1 MDPDNLRTASL
12 YINNQLLSRG
22 LLRNGQNI
30 DFARPDRAVADGG
43 EGLEKTMGRVMSVV
57 NDLILRR
64 DRDATQ
70 RETLTTT
77 LRTLRADTLRHTT
90 DMERLST
97 KHTEAQRKL
106 GIAESTERAMKLQL
120 KSAEQANRVLKEE
133 MARMKVLVQQ
143 TRSQCAVE
151 VRKRERTLEGLKKHV
166 GDGRVRGGGKVVGS
180 REITVV
186 AGVGEADERA
196 GAMGSVG
203 VGEEGYDLRSETN
216 EFLTELARGLS
227 EENEHLAALARRTV
241 ETLRTLS
248 GWEKEHHDS
257 TRDGQQDMIVQTE
270 SGYDNLAQE
279 TEAVLE
285 HVRTLLT
292 NPSFVPLEEVEVR
305 EEEIIRLRE
314 GWERMESRWRDAVS
328 MMDGWRKRMARSG
341 QTVNLEEL
349 KMGLMLSPLKNKD
362 EGAANGSGGGFGLSM
377 VAEEDGE
384 GDTQADIDAMD
395 DYEMPDPDLGD
406 FDDEMDEDSESSLF
420 EEEPLDEDVEV
431 EEDQELED
439 EEANYTIHTASSM
452 SPGLPPQLSP
462 LKESSGN
469 SRAAAP
475 SPPYIPRKD
484 RERDGFTTIVEENTY
499 DLLQLASPKKQA
511 SARSTPQSLGRDRG
525 AKKENMPAGRP
536 VPGTESPDEVSLL
549 RTSFPPPV
557 LQQPQPQTNSRS
569 GSSSPT
575 KSSNSSKASSAR
587 LNQAQATPRLKLGNA
602 GSGGQGA
609 ESRLPRPREQPP
621 MQSPLTMASIAAKLA
636 ASEREADA
644 ARVRAKIKA
653 ARGKGGVAAVTASS
667 RARATG
673 GTGGVNTAEKDAKRG
688 EEERKLMPPPP
699 TPKRSQPAQASQL
712 QSQSQESQHRSEIEP
727 HSGSTEQHQGRDRDR
742 EMDAEKVDTANV
754 NNDTRSRKRK
764 ARDLGGKG
772 QGRTSRRRSTLSP
785 WELESLILGGAGVG
799 GSPEK

>member
-30 DFARPDRAVADGG
+30 DFARPDRSPADGG

-70 RETLTTT
+70 RESLTTT

-90 DMERLST
+90 DMERLSL
-97 KHTEAQRKL
+97 KNSEAQRKL
-106 GIAESTERAMKLQL
+106 GIADSAERAMKLQL
-120 KSAEQANRVLKEE
+120 KSAEHANRVLKEE

-143 TRSQCAVE
+143 TRSQCAIE

-186 AGVGEADERA
+186 AGVGEVDERA
-196 GAMGSVG
+196 AGVSVA
-203 VGEEGYDLRSETN
+203 EEGYDLRSETN

-241 ETLRTLS
+241 ETLRSLS
-248 GWEKEHHDS
+248 GWEKDHQNENS
-257 TRDGQQDMIVQTE
+257 GQQDMVVQTE

-314 GWERMESRWRDAVS
+314 GWERMENRWRDAVS

-349 KMGLMLSPLKNKD
+349 KMGLMLSPLKNRD
-362 EGAANGSGGGFGLSM
+362 DSGHDASQENRLGLSM
-377 VAEEDGE
+377 VAEEEDGE

-395 DYEMPDPDLGD
+395 DSGLEMPDPDLDLEEED
-406 FDDEMDEDSESSLF
+406 FDDEMSDSSLF
-420 EEEPLDEDVEV
+420 EEEPIEEEEEDVDMSQ
-431 EEDQELED
+431 DQQDVD

-452 SPGLPPQLSP
+452 SPGPPPQLSP

-475 SPPYIPRKD
+475 SPPYIPRKERED
-484 RERDGFTTIVEENTY
+484 ERDGFTTIVEENTY
-499 DLLQLASPKKQA
+499 DLLQLASPKKRT
-511 SARSTPQSLGRDRG
+511 SARSTPQSQARDRPT
-525 AKKENMPAGRP
+525 KKENTPLGRTP
-536 VPGTESPDEVSLL
+536 LGLESPNLDEISLL
-549 RTSFPPPV
+549 RTSFPPPILV
-557 LQQPQPQTNSRS
+557 PHSQPTSTSNSRS

-575 KSSNSSKASSAR
+575 KSSNARSANKDKPPSSRPNSR
-587 LNQAQATPRLKLGNA
+587 TQPTPTPKLKLPNTP
-602 GSGGQGA
+602 SI

-644 ARVRAKIKA
+644 ARVRAKLKA
-653 ARGKGGVAAVTASS
+653 ARGKGGVGAAVASN
-667 RARATG
+667 TG
-673 GTGGVNTAEKDAKRG
+673 RMGVRKVEDEKK
-688 EEERKLMPPPP
+688 EKEERKLMPPPP
-699 TPKRSQPAQASQL
+699 TPKRVVSGSSMKSTDRSDVVEDSQAGDAE
-712 QSQSQESQHRSEIEP
+712 QESADGNGNVSMSE
-727 HSGSTEQHQGRDRDR
+727 
-742 EMDAEKVDTANV
+742 V
-754 NNDTRSRKRK
+754 RSRKRK
-764 ARDLGGKG
+764 ARDLGGKS
-772 QGRTSRRRSTLSP
+772 GRASRRRSTLSP
-785 WELESLILGGAGVG
+785 WELESLILGGAGP
-799 GSPEK
+799 SPEK

>member
-1 MDPDNLRTASL
+1 
-12 YINNQLLSRG
+12 
-22 LLRNGQNI
+22 
-30 DFARPDRAVADGG
+30 
-43 EGLEKTMGRVMSVV
+43 
-57 NDLILRR
+57 
-64 DRDATQ
+64 
-70 RETLTTT
+70 
-77 LRTLRADTLRHTT
+77 
-90 DMERLST
+90 
-97 KHTEAQRKL
+97 
-106 GIAESTERAMKLQL
+106 
-120 KSAEQANRVLKEE
+120 
-133 MARMKVLVQQ
+133 MKVLVQQ

-186 AGVGEADERA
+186 AGVGEVDERA

-203 VGEEGYDLRSETN
+203 VGEDGYDLRSETN

-248 GWEKEHHDS
+248 GWEKEHHGS
-257 TRDGQQDMIVQTE
+257 TREGQQDMIVQAE

-292 NPSFVPLEEVEVR
+292 NPSFVPLEEVEIR

-314 GWERMESRWRDAVS
+314 GWERMENRWRDAVS

-362 EGAANGSGGGFGLSM
+362 DGPANNGDGFGLSM

-395 DYEMPDPDLGD
+395 DSEMPDPDMGD

-420 EEEPLDEDVEV
+420 EEEPLDEDVDPD
-431 EEDQELED
+431 EEDQEQED

-462 LKESSGN
+462 LKETSGN

-475 SPPYIPRKD
+475 SPPYIPRK
-484 RERDGFTTIVEENTY
+484 EKEHDGFTTIVEENTY

-511 SARSTPQSLGRDRG
+511 SARSTPQSMGRDRG
-525 AKKENMPAGRP
+525 AKKENTPAGRSA
-536 VPGTESPDEVSLL
+536 PGTSSPDEVSLL

-557 LQQPQPQTNSRS
+557 LQQPQTSSRS

-575 KSSNSSKASSAR
+575 KSSNSSRNTSAR
-587 LNQAQATPRLKLGNA
+587 QTQPQATPRLKLGNA
-602 GSGGQGA
+602 GSGGTGA

-653 ARGKGGVAAVTASS
+653 ARGKGGVAAAPAVGSTS
-667 RARATG
+667 RARGAG
-673 GTGGVNTAEKDAKRG
+673 VGGVSEKERDAKRG

-699 TPKRSQPAQASQL
+699 TPKRAQPAQNS
-712 QSQSQESQHRSEIEP
+712 QSQSHDSQPRLESESRS
-727 HSGSTEQHQGRDRDR
+727 HYRSGVVEHAQPLGRDRDGDGDR
-742 EMDAEKVDTANV
+742 EGDGEKVDTGSV
-754 NNDTRSRKRK
+754 NDARSRKRK
-764 ARDLGGKG
+764 ARELGTGRDKG
-772 QGRTSRRRSTLSP
+772 RASRRRSTLSP
-785 WELESLILGGAGVG
+785 WELESLILGGAGVA
-799 GSPEK
+799 SPEK

>member
-1 MDPDNLRTASL
+1 
-12 YINNQLLSRG
+12 
-22 LLRNGQNI
+22 
-30 DFARPDRAVADGG
+30 
-43 EGLEKTMGRVMSVV
+43 
-57 NDLILRR
+57 
-64 DRDATQ
+64 
-70 RETLTTT
+70 
-77 LRTLRADTLRHTT
+77 
-90 DMERLST
+90 
-97 KHTEAQRKL
+97 
-106 GIAESTERAMKLQL
+106 MKI
-120 KSAEQANRVLKEE
+120 
-133 MARMKVLVQQ
+133 LVQQ

-186 AGVGEADERA
+186 AGVGEVDERA

-203 VGEEGYDLRSETN
+203 VGEDGYDLRSETN

-248 GWEKEHHDS
+248 GWEKEHHGS
-257 TRDGQQDMIVQTE
+257 TREGQQDMIVQAE

-292 NPSFVPLEEVEVR
+292 NPSFVPLEEVEIR

-314 GWERMESRWRDAVS
+314 GWERMENRWRDAVS

-362 EGAANGSGGGFGLSM
+362 DGPANNGDGFGLSM

-395 DYEMPDPDLGD
+395 DSEMPDPDMGD

-420 EEEPLDEDVEV
+420 EEEPLDEDVDPD
-431 EEDQELED
+431 EEDQEQED

-462 LKESSGN
+462 LKETSGN

-475 SPPYIPRKD
+475 SPPYIPRK
-484 RERDGFTTIVEENTY
+484 EKEHDGFTTIVEENTY

-511 SARSTPQSLGRDRG
+511 SARSTPQSMGRDRG
-525 AKKENMPAGRP
+525 AKKENTPAGRSA
-536 VPGTESPDEVSLL
+536 PGTSSPDEVSLL

-557 LQQPQPQTNSRS
+557 LQQPQTSSRS

-575 KSSNSSKASSAR
+575 KSSNSSRNTSAR
-587 LNQAQATPRLKLGNA
+587 QTQPQATPRLKLGNA
-602 GSGGQGA
+602 GSGGTGA

-653 ARGKGGVAAVTASS
+653 ARGKGGVAAAPAVGATS
-667 RARATG
+667 RARGAG
-673 GTGGVNTAEKDAKRG
+673 VGGVSEKERDAKRG

-699 TPKRSQPAQASQL
+699 TPKRAQPAQNS
-712 QSQSQESQHRSEIEP
+712 QSQSHDSQPRLESESRS
-727 HSGSTEQHQGRDRDR
+727 HYRSGVVEHTQPLGRDRDGDGDR
-742 EMDAEKVDTANV
+742 EGDGEKVDTGSV
-754 NNDTRSRKRK
+754 NDARSRKRK
-764 ARDLGGKG
+764 ARELGTGRDKG
-772 QGRTSRRRSTLSP
+772 RASRRRSTLSP
-785 WELESLILGGAGVG
+785 WELESLILGGAGVA
-799 GSPEK
+799 SPEK

>member
-1 MDPDNLRTASL
+1 
-12 YINNQLLSRG
+12 
-22 LLRNGQNI
+22 
-30 DFARPDRAVADGG
+30 
-43 EGLEKTMGRVMSVV
+43 MGRVMSVV

-77 LRTLRADTLRHTT
+77 LRTLRADNLRHTT

-97 KHTEAQRKL
+97 KHSEAQRKL

-186 AGVGEADERA
+186 AGIGEVDDKAV
-196 GAMGSVG
+196 MGSVG
-203 VGEEGYDLRSETN
+203 VGEDGYDLRSETN

-248 GWEKEHHDS
+248 GWEKDHHPVH
-257 TRDGQQDMIVQTE
+257 DGQDMVVQTE

-279 TEAVLE
+279 TESVLE

-362 EGAANGSGGGFGLSM
+362 DAGNGSNVGDGFGLSM

-395 DYEMPDPDLGD
+395 DSGMEMPDPDLDLEEGD
-406 FDDEMDEDSESSLF
+406 FEDEMDEDSDSSMF
-420 EEEPLDEDVEV
+420 EEEPINEDTEISQDQDQDE
-431 EEDQELED
+431 ED

-452 SPGLPPQLSP
+452 SPGPPPQLSP

-475 SPPYIPRKD
+475 SPPYIPRKE
-484 RERDGFTTIVEENTY
+484 REEKERDGFTTIVEENTY

-511 SARSTPQSLGRDRG
+511 SGRSTPQSLGRDRERG
-525 AKKENMPAGRP
+525 VKKENTPIGRP
-536 VPGTESPDEVSLL
+536 ALGRESPDEVSLL

-557 LQQPQPQTNSRS
+557 LQPQSNSRS

-575 KSSNSSKASSAR
+575 KSSGSSKPSSSR
-587 LNQAQATPRLKLGNA
+587 LNSQAQAQATPKLKLGNA
-602 GSGGQGA
+602 AIGGV

-653 ARGKGGVAAVTASS
+653 ARGKGGVSAVTATANASAARLAGERERS
-667 RARATG
+667 R
-673 GTGGVNTAEKDAKRG
+673 DAKRG
-688 EEERKLMPPPP
+688 EDEKREREERKLMPPPP
-699 TPKRSQPAQASQL
+699 TPTSRRANTSNSNSQPNSS
-712 QSQSQESQHRSEIEP
+712 SQSIDKGAEP
-727 HSGSTEQHQGRDRDR
+727 VRDMEQPENPD
-742 EMDAEKVDTANV
+742 VNINV
-754 NNDTRSRKRK
+754 NTSDARSRKRK
-764 ARDLGGKG
+764 ARDLGVGAKG
-772 QGRTSRRRSTLSP
+772 QGRASRRRSTLSP
-785 WELESLILGGAGVG
+785 WELESLILGGAGA

>member
-1 MDPDNLRTASL
+1 MR
-12 YINNQLLSRG
+12 
-22 LLRNGQNI
+22 
-30 DFARPDRAVADGG
+30 
-43 EGLEKTMGRVMSVV
+43 
-57 NDLILRR
+57 
-64 DRDATQ
+64 
-70 RETLTTT
+70 
-77 LRTLRADTLRHTT
+77 
-90 DMERLST
+90 
-97 KHTEAQRKL
+97 
-106 GIAESTERAMKLQL
+106 LQL

-133 MARMKVLVQQ
+133 MARMKILVQQ

-186 AGVGEADERA
+186 AGVGEVDERA

-203 VGEEGYDLRSETN
+203 VGEDGYDLRSETN

-248 GWEKEHHDS
+248 GWEKEHHGS
-257 TRDGQQDMIVQTE
+257 TREGQQDMIVQAE

-292 NPSFVPLEEVEVR
+292 NPSFVPLEEVEIR

-314 GWERMESRWRDAVS
+314 GWERMENRWRDAVS

-362 EGAANGSGGGFGLSM
+362 DGPANNGDGFGLSM

-395 DYEMPDPDLGD
+395 DSEMPDPDMGD

-420 EEEPLDEDVEV
+420 EEEPLDEDVDPD
-431 EEDQELED
+431 EEDQEQED

-462 LKESSGN
+462 LKETSGN

-475 SPPYIPRKD
+475 SPPYIPRK
-484 RERDGFTTIVEENTY
+484 EKEHDGFTTIVEENTY

-511 SARSTPQSLGRDRG
+511 SARSTPQSMGRDRG
-525 AKKENMPAGRP
+525 AKKENTPAGRSA
-536 VPGTESPDEVSLL
+536 PGTSSPDEVSLL

-557 LQQPQPQTNSRS
+557 LQQPQTSSRS

-575 KSSNSSKASSAR
+575 KSSNSSRNTSAR
-587 LNQAQATPRLKLGNA
+587 QTQPQATPRLKLGNA
-602 GSGGQGA
+602 GSGGTGA

-653 ARGKGGVAAVTASS
+653 ARGKGGVAAAPAVGATS
-667 RARATG
+667 RARGAG
-673 GTGGVNTAEKDAKRG
+673 VGGVSEKERDAKRG

-699 TPKRSQPAQASQL
+699 TPKRAQPAQNS
-712 QSQSQESQHRSEIEP
+712 QSQSHDSQPRLESESRS
-727 HSGSTEQHQGRDRDR
+727 HYRSGVVEHTQPLGRDRDGDGDR
-742 EMDAEKVDTANV
+742 EGDGEKVDTGSV
-754 NNDTRSRKRK
+754 NDARSRKRK
-764 ARDLGGKG
+764 ARELGTGRDKG
-772 QGRTSRRRSTLSP
+772 RASRRRSTLSP
-785 WELESLILGGAGVG
+785 WELESLILGGAGVA
-799 GSPEK
+799 SPEK

>member
-1 MDPDNLRTASL
+1 
-12 YINNQLLSRG
+12 
-22 LLRNGQNI
+22 
-30 DFARPDRAVADGG
+30 
-43 EGLEKTMGRVMSVV
+43 
-57 NDLILRR
+57 
-64 DRDATQ
+64 
-70 RETLTTT
+70 
-77 LRTLRADTLRHTT
+77 
-90 DMERLST
+90 MERLAT

-106 GIAESTERAMKLQL
+106 GIAESTERAMRLQL

-133 MARMKVLVQQ
+133 MARMKILVQQ

-186 AGVGEADERA
+186 AGVGEVDERA

-203 VGEEGYDLRSETN
+203 VGEDGYDLRSETN

-248 GWEKEHHDS
+248 GWEKEHHGS
-257 TRDGQQDMIVQTE
+257 TREGQQDMIVQAE

-292 NPSFVPLEEVEVR
+292 NPSFVPLEEVEIR

-314 GWERMESRWRDAVS
+314 GWERMENRWRDAVS

-362 EGAANGSGGGFGLSM
+362 DGPANNGDGFGLSM

-395 DYEMPDPDLGD
+395 DSEMPDPDMGD

-420 EEEPLDEDVEV
+420 EEEPLDEDVDPD
-431 EEDQELED
+431 EEDQEQED

-462 LKESSGN
+462 LKETSGN

-475 SPPYIPRKD
+475 SPPYIPRK
-484 RERDGFTTIVEENTY
+484 EKEHDGFTTIVEENTY

-511 SARSTPQSLGRDRG
+511 SARSTPQSMGRDRG
-525 AKKENMPAGRP
+525 AKKENTPAGRSA
-536 VPGTESPDEVSLL
+536 PGTSSPDEVSLL

-557 LQQPQPQTNSRS
+557 LQQPQTSSRS

-575 KSSNSSKASSAR
+575 KSSNSSRNTSAR
-587 LNQAQATPRLKLGNA
+587 QTQPQATPRLKLGNA
-602 GSGGQGA
+602 GSGGTGA

-653 ARGKGGVAAVTASS
+653 ARGKGGVAAAPAVGATS
-667 RARATG
+667 RARGAG
-673 GTGGVNTAEKDAKRG
+673 VGGVSEKERDAKRG

-699 TPKRSQPAQASQL
+699 TPKRAQPAQNS
-712 QSQSQESQHRSEIEP
+712 QSQSHDSQPRLESESRS
-727 HSGSTEQHQGRDRDR
+727 HYRSGVVEHTQPLGRDRDGDGDR
-742 EMDAEKVDTANV
+742 EGDGEKVDTGSV
-754 NNDTRSRKRK
+754 NDARSRKRK
-764 ARDLGGKG
+764 ARELGTGRDKG
-772 QGRTSRRRSTLSP
+772 RASRRRSTLSP
-785 WELESLILGGAGVG
+785 WELESLILGGAGVA
-799 GSPEK
+799 SPEK